1 LIDDLMIRIDMDD
14 PGPLRFSDVIDEIR
28 GIAALARS
36 LGGRSPDLADACS
49 RAESLLVSLQ
59 AQFLRDVVL
68 GRPCPWPVTRRS
80 PLVHQADTA
89 PR

>member
-1 LIDDLMIRIDMDD
+1 VIEAAALDFPR
-14 PGPLRFSDVIDEIR
+14 PEPLRFSDVIEEIR

-36 LGGRSPDLADACS
+36 LGGRSPDLAEACS

-68 GRPCPWPVTRRS
+68 GRPCPRPVTQRS